1 MYHHR
6 LLGLLTDRCNGPGT
20 YGNQSG
26 GRTRYR
32 ITILLGIGAKV
43 WLILSRLLFGRSLL
57 MFALFKVCVC
67 SGSPTTR
74 GPLGEEPTYLPTGT
88 KYAVVPGMPTGALAN
103 GENTVHRRG
112 YFLGM
117 VYAQVPTLF
126 AFLYLHWCR
135 GFD

>member
-1 MYHHR
+1 MATKVVDERGAASQFYW
-6 LLGLLTDRCNGPGT
+6 GLERRSALFFCC
-20 YGNQSG
+20 
-26 GRTRYR
+26 
-32 ITILLGIGAKV
+32 
-43 WLILSRLLFGRSLL
+43 LLFGQSLL

-67 SGSPTTR
+67 YGSPTTR

-126 AFLYLHWCR
+126 AFLYLHWYR